1 MSRVG
6 RVDSTSAV
14 VGVIAVVALSI
25 RLVGL
30 GGRPFHWDEARV
42 GVWALRFARVGAFEY
57 RPVAGGP
64 LPYHLARGSVALFG
78 ATDAAARLPVALV
91 GGLLPLSA
99 LGLRGRLS
107 DDETVC
113 LAVLLAVSP
122 PLLYYTRVLRG
133 DALLAAAAFVACV
146 LVVRAVDSG
155 RRGPAYGAVLAVAAA
170 VAASGFVVAT
180 VACVLVA
187 CAVVFDARRL
197 PGDAFT
203 ALTGR
208 LRAKSTLFA
217 RLFVVFVAAV
227 VFLYA
232 PRGGSVGLWS
242 PATFPQAVAFVFGE
256 APGRFFAVRVASRYA
271 DGATHPLVPYVTS
284 LVRTLLAAALPTVAL
299 GVVGA
304 LSERY
309 VGADRTVVAFFSVW
323 AAAAVLLFPTV
334 AEVDAPWTA
343 VHVVVPLAVPAAVGA
358 GRGVAY
364 ARAAVSRADAPAV
377 AAVLLVAVAGVAQV
391 GGVLASDVYGPP
403 TPDGA
408 LTEYGQPADD
418 LEPFAANVSAAG
430 GGEPAVLYYGDR
442 FHTGEWT
449 VADGPPVPTAWGGQ
463 LPLPWYVARERAEAT
478 TRASNATLP
487 ANPPPVVVVDPADA
501 GAVEPRLS
509 GYERSRYRLGLWD
522 RDVVV
527 FVRV

>member
-1 MSRVG
+1 
-6 RVDSTSAV
+6 
-14 VGVIAVVALSI
+14 
-25 RLVGL
+25 
-30 GGRPFHWDEARV
+30 
-42 GVWALRFARVGAFEY
+42 
-57 RPVAGGP
+57 
-64 LPYHLARGSVALFG
+64 
-78 ATDAAARLPVALV
+78 
-91 GGLLPLSA
+91 
-99 LGLRGRLS
+99 
-107 DDETVC
+107 
-113 LAVLLAVSP
+113 
-122 PLLYYTRVLRG
+122 
-133 DALLAAAAFVACV
+133 
-146 LVVRAVDSG
+146 
-155 RRGPAYGAVLAVAAA
+155 VLAVAAA

-242 PATFPQAVAFVFGE
+242 PATVPQAVAFVFGE